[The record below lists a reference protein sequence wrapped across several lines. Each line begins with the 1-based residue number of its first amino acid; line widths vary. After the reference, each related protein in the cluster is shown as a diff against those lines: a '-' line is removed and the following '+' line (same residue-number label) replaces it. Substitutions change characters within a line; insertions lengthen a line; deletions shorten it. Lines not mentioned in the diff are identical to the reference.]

1 MTTTK
6 AVMGL
11 AATVFQAEAIVA
23 ELHRA
28 GFANRD
34 ISVLLPDG
42 KESRDLALEPHT
54 KAPQGAIAGAS
65 AGGVVG
71 GALGLLVGLG
81 LLTIPGVGPFLAAGP
96 IMTALSGAAVGAAAG
111 GVSGGL
117 MGFGVPEIE
126 AKQYAG
132 KLKSGNIL
140 LSVHVAGPDGRTRAR
155 KILEDAGATHVVTVD
170 EQSVPVTPAA
180 TF

>member
-1 MTTTK
+1 MTTTR

-11 AATVFQAEAIVA
+11 AGTVFQAEAIVA
-23 ELHRA
+23 ELQRC
-28 GFANRD
+28 GFATED
-34 ISVLLPDG
+34 ISVLLPDA

-54 KAPQGAIAGAS
+54 KASEGAVAGAS

-71 GALGLLVGLG
+71 GAMGLLLGFG
-81 LLTIPGVGPFLAAGP
+81 LLTIPGLGPFLAAGP
-96 IMTALSGAAVGAAAG
+96 IMAALSGAAVGAAAG
-111 GVSGGL
+111 GMSGGL
-117 MGFGVPEIE
+117 VGLGIPEIE

-155 KILEDAGATHVVTVD
+155 KVLEDAGAKHIVTVG
-170 EQSVPVTPAA
+170 ETAVPSDLAA
-180 TF
+180 KL